1 MIHNIFI
8 NMLTL
13 ITYNLEDAEITRVSK
28 NLGAETIKRP
38 IELAQDN
45 SPEWMAWQHAI
56 KTVNKIHGSFDCF
69 LSLPVTAPLR
79 NQKDVQLCLNGLDEN
94 TDVVITITQSFR
106 NPWFNMVCK
115 DATGELRL
123 LLEGDYIR
131 RQDAPLS
138 FDVTTVAYTIRPD
151 FILKNQRIWDGRVR
165 GVEIPRE
172 RALDIDTPLDLEI
185 GYETV

>member
-1 MIHNIFI
+1 MGQSLSEVERVFVS
-8 NMLTL
+8 T
-13 ITYNLEDAEITRVSK
+13 EDVEIAEVAMS
-28 NLGAETIKRP
+28 LGAEVITRP

-106 NPWFNMVCK
+106 NPWFNFHP
-115 DATGELRL
+115 RL
-123 LLEGDYIR
+123 KG
-131 RQDAPLS
+131 
-138 FDVTTVAYTIRPD
+138 
-151 FILKNQRIWDGRVR
+151 KN
-165 GVEIPRE
+165 
-172 RALDIDTPLDLEI
+172 
-185 GYETV
+185 